1 MGMQK
6 SGFIPLRTWATW
18 LLILFLLAACQ
29 QPAIQTSTPSNTP
42 AMPTAVITT
51 ATDAPTPT
59 STSIPSAA
67 IVNGES
73 IPLGYYQ
80 NEVLRYREGLPAG
93 EAEPSEEEVRQAVLD
108 YLVDQQLLSQA
119 AREAGF
125 SASATDVQ
133 TRVDELV
140 AKLGSGGA
148 LTNWMETNHYD
159 DAEFRLAL
167 GLGAEAAWQRDKII
181 AEVPEAVEQVRAR
194 QIFAKTAEGAQRALT
209 SLNSGTAFDDLA
221 WEYSPET
228 GGELGWFPRGY
239 LLFPQIEEAAFSLAV
254 GEHSEIIQ
262 TEIGYHIILVIAHE
276 DAHDLTTDARLS
288 LQTKALSA
296 WLENRRAQ
304 SQLEITLP

>member
-1 MGMQK
+1 M
-6 SGFIPLRTWATW
+6 
-18 LLILFLLAACQ
+18 
-29 QPAIQTSTPSNTP
+29 
-42 AMPTAVITT
+42 
-51 ATDAPTPT
+51 
-59 STSIPSAA
+59 
-67 IVNGES
+67 NGES

-181 AEVPEAVEQVRAR
+181 AEVPQAVEQVRAR
-194 QIFAKTAEGAQRALT
+194 QIFAKTAG
-209 SLNSGTAFDDLA
+209 
-221 WEYSPET
+221 
-228 GGELGWFPRGY
+228 
-239 LLFPQIEEAAFSLAV
+239 
-254 GEHSEIIQ
+254 
-262 TEIGYHIILVIAHE
+262 
-276 DAHDLTTDARLS
+276 
-288 LQTKALSA
+288 
-296 WLENRRAQ
+296 
-304 SQLEITLP
+304 